1 MAMAAQ
7 KTNADDGV
15 EKSSQEQPGQA
26 NPNVETPTPGALL
39 QAARERAGMTREKVA
54 ARLNL
59 VLSQVVAL
67 EEDRFERFPAETF
80 VKGHLRSYARLL
92 KIDADQVLRAYHVLV
107 PPAQVERRKIAFQ
120 HRPQALGA
128 KPSRWRG
135 YAGVAAVFVVLC
147 SLWAWQQRRDH
158 AQLLSLNAGSGQLP
172 GGMESALYGD
182 AESTLLD
189 SVQLVP
195 EPAPAV
201 ALPAPTAV
209 TETGAQQA
217 AAPASPADAAQAP
230 AAADTDRLTL
240 HFSADCWIE
249 VKDRDDKILVA
260 TLKHADDRLQIE
272 GRGPFKVLLGYAP
285 GVEMAY
291 NGAPVKVDAP
301 PVGNRSTRLI
311 VGSS

>member
-15 EKSSQEQPGQA
+15 QPGEA
-26 NPNVETPTPGALL
+26 RPDIDTPGTRLV
-39 QAARERAGMTREKVA
+39 AARERAGMTREKVA

-59 VLSQVVAL
+59 LLSQVIAL
-67 EEDRFERFPAETF
+67 EEDRFDRFPAETF

-92 KIDADQVLRAYHVLV
+92 KIDADEILRAYYLLH
-107 PPAQVERRKIAFQ
+107 PPVQSERKKVTLQ
-120 HRPQALGA
+120 CRPQTLNAR
-128 KPSRWRG
+128 PSRWRG
-135 YAGVAAVFVVLC
+135 YAGVAAVFVVLVA
-147 SLWAWQQRRDH
+147 LWAWQQRRDH
-158 AQLLSLNAGSGQLP
+158 AQLMSLNVTGGELP
-172 GGMESALYGD
+172 GGMESALYGGAD
-182 AESTLLD
+182 ASLLD

-195 EPAPAV
+195 AAPAQPAVVPPAATAAGV
-201 ALPAPTAV
+201 A
-209 TETGAQQA
+209 QA
-217 AAPASPADAAQAP
+217 AAPSAAP
-230 AAADTDRLTL
+230 AADSAPAPAATDTDRLSL

-249 VKDRDDKILVA
+249 VKDRDDKVLVA
-260 TLKHADDRLQIE
+260 TLKHADDKLQIE

-311 VGSS
+311 VGNS

>member
-15 EKSSQEQPGQA
+15 ERPDIQ
-26 NPNVETPTPGALL
+26 TPGALL
-39 QAARERAGMTREKVA
+39 QAARERAGMSREKVA
-54 ARLNL
+54 SRLNL
-59 VLSQVVAL
+59 LLSQVVAL

-92 KIDADQVLRAYHVLV
+92 KIDVDQVLRAYFMLV
-107 PPAQVERRKIAFQ
+107 PPTQVERKKAAFQ
-120 HRPQALGA
+120 HRPQQLGA

-135 YAGVAAVFVVLC
+135 YAGIAAVFVVLC
-147 SLWAWQQRRDH
+147 SLWAWQQRRDQ

-195 EPAPAV
+195 EPKPAPAV
-201 ALPAPTAV
+201 VLPTPTAAV
-209 TETGAQQA
+209 EEGGKPV
-217 AAPASPADAAQAP
+217 AAPAGAADTAPKAAV
-230 AAADTDRLTL
+230 ADTDRLTL

-311 VGSS
+311 VGNS

>member
-15 EKSSQEQPGQA
+15 ERPGPDVQ
-26 NPNVETPTPGALL
+26 TPGVLL
-39 QAARERAGMTREKVA
+39 QEGRERAGMTREKVA
-54 ARLNL
+54 TRLNL
-59 VLSQVVAL
+59 LLSQVVAL
-67 EEDRFERFPAETF
+67 EEDRFDRFPAETF

-92 KIDADQVLRAYHVLV
+92 KIDVDQVLRAYYVLV
-107 PPAQVERRKIAFQ
+107 PPAQVERKKVAFQ
-120 HRPQALGA
+120 HRPQPLGV
-128 KPSRWRG
+128 KPSRWRS

-147 SLWAWQQRRDH
+147 GLWAWQQRRDQT
-158 AQLLSLNAGSGQLP
+158 QLLSLNAGSGQLP
-172 GGMESALYGD
+172 GGMESALYGGAD
-182 AESTLLD
+182 STLLD

-195 EPAPAV
+195 EPAPTTEVVAPAAV
-201 ALPAPTAV
+201 KREGDV
-209 TETGAQQA
+209 A
-217 AAPASPADAAQAP
+217 AAPASSADPAPTP
-230 AAADTDRLTL
+230 AAANTDRLTL

-249 VKDRDDKILVA
+249 VKDRDDKVLVA
-260 TLKHADDRLQIE
+260 TLKHADDRLQVE

-311 VGSS
+311 VGNS

>member
-15 EKSSQEQPGQA
+15 ERPDVQ
-26 NPNVETPTPGALL
+26 TPGAQLL
-39 QAARERAGMTREKVA
+39 AARERAGMTREKVA

-59 VLSQVVAL
+59 LLSQVVAL

-80 VKGHLRSYARLL
+80 IKGHLRSYARLL
-92 KIDADQVLRAYHVLV
+92 KIDPDAVLHAYHILK
-107 PPAQVERRKIAFQ
+107 PPAQPERRRIATQ
-120 HRPQALGA
+120 CRPQTLGG

-135 YAGVAAVFVVLC
+135 YAGVAAVFLVLC
-147 SLWAWQQRRDH
+147 GLWAWQERRDH
-158 AQLLSLNAGSGQLP
+158 AQLLSLNAGGGELP
-172 GGMESALYGD
+172 GGMESALYGG
-182 AESTLLD
+182 AEASLLD

-195 EPAPAV
+195 EAKPTPEIPV
-201 ALPAPTAV
+201 ALPVDAGV
-209 TETGAQQA
+209 SQNNV
-217 AAPASPADAAQAP
+217 PAADAAAP
-230 AAADTDRLTL
+230 AAADTDRLSL

-249 VKDRDDKILVA
+249 VKDRDDKVLVA
-260 TLKHADDRLQIE
+260 TLKHADDKLQIE

-311 VGSS
+311 VGNS

>member
-15 EKSSQEQPGQA
+15 ESPGMNA
-26 NPNVETPTPGALL
+26 PDVRTPGALL
-39 QAARERAGMTREKVA
+39 QAARERAGMPREKVA
-54 ARLNL
+54 TRLNL
-59 VLSQVVAL
+59 LLSQVVAL
-67 EEDRFERFPAETF
+67 EEDRFDRFPAETF

-92 KIDADQVLRAYHVLV
+92 KIDVDEVLRAYQVLV
-107 PPAQVERRKIAFQ
+107 PPAQVERRKVAFQ
-120 HRPQALGA
+120 HRPLQLGA
-128 KPSRWRG
+128 RPGRWRS
-135 YAGVAAVFVVLC
+135 YTGVAAVFVVLC
-147 SLWAWQQRRDH
+147 GLWAWQQRRDD
-158 AQLLSLNAGSGQLP
+158 AQLQSLNAGNAQLP
-172 GGMESALYGD
+172 GGMESALYDD
-182 AESTLLD
+182 ANSTLLD

-195 EPAPAV
+195 EPAPTPVPVAV
-201 ALPAPTAV
+201 PSAA
-209 TETGAQQA
+209 AQQGGEVA
-217 AAPASPADAAQAP
+217 AAPAAPSDATQAP

-311 VGSS
+311 VGNS